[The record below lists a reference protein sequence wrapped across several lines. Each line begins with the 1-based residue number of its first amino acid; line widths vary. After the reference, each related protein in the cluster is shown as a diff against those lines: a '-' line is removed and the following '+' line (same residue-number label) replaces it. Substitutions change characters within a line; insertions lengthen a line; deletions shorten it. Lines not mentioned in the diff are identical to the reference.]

1 MMIFQKN
8 KNRKQKRRVKF
19 GKETEEAEAAA
30 LRCCSGMR
38 FAARTTPVSHGRP
51 AAFRYYPTSSSS
63 LLWPTS
69 SSPPP
74 TSTVARY
81 ANRLWPEQKGQAT
94 AAYKKK
100 ILFEKKKKNA
110 GESSLGF
117 LPISIEQCWKIPK
130 FL

>member
-74 TSTVARY
+74 TSSNPPFY
-81 ANRLWPEQKGQAT
+81 ALQAT
-94 AAYKKK
+94 QFFDCRRFGKAQRWAK
-100 ILFEKKKKNA
+100 IEEK
-110 GESSLGF
+110 ERS
-117 LPISIEQCWKIPK
+117 
-130 FL
+130 